1 MSQGQK
7 QSREHALFDRFTKQ
21 RSATTGELDIRVH
34 EVLKLSVFQ
43 VTAAHPLRINSRF
56 NRQRA
61 FFNHGGIIHVGR
73 SHAHEELKQLD
84 ERLMIVDVELL
95 QLEEKIAVDLE
106 DLAKVLHHLS
116 HLFRID

>member
-7 QSREHALFDRFTKQ
+7 QSGEHALFDRLPKQ

-34 EVLKLSVFQ
+34 EVPKLPLFQ

-56 NRQRA
+56 NLQRA

-73 SHAHEELKQLD
+73 SYADEELKQLD
-84 ERLMIVDVELL
+84 ERLAIVDVELL

-106 DLAKVLHHLS
+106 DLAKALHHLS